1 MQTKTLTAILVIL
14 ILSAACGQSDDAS
27 PPVPPEETAAPEAE
41 APTNTPAP
49 LLAWEQ
55 LKNAAYT
62 LPVEMGGPEDG
73 RIPLENGEFS
83 VAAAPGSAGMNRFLL
98 YPGVA
103 YGDLDGD
110 GREDALVILIN
121 NSAGSG
127 SFYHLIPVRNN
138 DGQPQPLNAAFIGDR
153 VIIEQLRAAGGQAQL
168 LFRAYRPEEP
178 FGSTPTL
185 QTNRRYIL
193 QGDTLKLLSEETLNA
208 NELVNDTE
216 TEPVIPI
223 ELPET
228 GGAASYTGQT
238 GPFALDRYTV
248 FLTAGQEISVTLT
261 AAHQDAFLSIFGL
274 ETGGALLRAREEQA
288 SWQGA
293 APETQTYAVNVFAV
307 GAETEYTLAIET
319 GESPAT
325 AVPPPPPV
333 KPEGAGNAVYLTFD
347 DGPLPPY
354 TGQILDLLAQYNA
367 RATFFIIG
375 VNAQAYPDLLQ
386 AIEQSGH
393 TLANHTWNHESLA
406 GMSQA
411 EFNQVT
417 LQAEQAIGP
426 AAAPCL
432 RPPYGATDAFTRAY
446 AAELGYEIVMWNV
459 DTLDWSQPGVEA
471 IAASV
476 RDNVYPGAIVLMHD
490 GGGNRAQTVAALETI
505 LRELSSQGY
514 VLEALCQE

>member
-1 MQTKTLTAILVIL
+1 MQTKTLTTILVIL
-14 ILSAACGQSDDAS
+14 ILLAACGQSDDAS
-27 PPVPPEETAAPEAE
+27 PPVPPEETAVPEAE
-41 APTNTPAP
+41 TP
-49 LLAWEQ
+49 LLTWEQ

-62 LPVEMGGPEDG
+62 LPMEMGGPEDG

-83 VAAAPGSAGMNRFLL
+83 VAAAPGSASMNRFFL

-127 SFYHLIPVRNN
+127 NFYHLIPVRNS

-153 VIIEQLRAAGGQAQL
+153 VIIEQLRVADGQAQL
-168 LFRAYRPEEP
+168 LFRTYRPEET

-185 QTNRRYIL
+185 QVDRRYVL
-193 QGDTLKLLSEETLNA
+193 QGDVLELLSEETLNA

-228 GGAASYTGQT
+228 GGAVSYTGQT

-248 FLTAGQEISVTLT
+248 FLTAGQEVSVTLT

-274 ETGGALLRAREEQA
+274 ETGDVLLRVREEQA
-288 SWQGA
+288 SWQGVI
-293 APETQTYAVNVFAV
+293 PETQEYAVNVFAV
-307 GAETEYTLAIET
+307 GAETEYTLTIEA
-319 GESPAT
+319 GESDT

-333 KPEGAGNAVYLTFD
+333 KPEGVGNAVYLTFD
-347 DGPLPPY
+347 DGPLSPY

-375 VNAQAYPDLLQ
+375 VNAQASPEQLQ
-386 AIEQSGH
+386 AIEQGGH

-411 EFNQVT
+411 AFNQTV

-446 AAELGYEIVMWNV
+446 AAELGYEIVMWNI

-471 IAASV
+471 IVASV
-476 RDNVYPGAIVLMHD
+476 TDNVYPGAIVLMHD
-490 GGGNRAQTVAALETI
+490 GGGNRAQTVAALEII
-505 LRELSSQGY
+505 LSNLSSQGY
-514 VLEALCQE
+514 ALEALCQ